1 MYEKI
6 KKFYDM
12 GLYTAAQ
19 VHKFVD
25 KGVISE
31 EQYAE
36 IVGVELCVTEDSA
49 DDE

>member
-1 MYEKI
+1 MFKKI

-25 KGVISE
+25 KGVITE
-31 EQYAE
+31 EQYVS
-36 IVGVELCVTEDSA
+36 IVGMR
-49 DDE
+49 

>member
-6 KKFYDM
+6 KKFYDL
-12 GLYTAAQ
+12 GLYTAAK

-25 KGVISE
+25 KGIITE

-36 IVGVELCVTEDSA
+36 IVGGA
-49 DDE
+49 A